1 MPDFTYTIQKIV
13 ESILSEVNT
22 STPGAIVSYDAV
34 KNRAIVKP
42 DIPKWLADDDEL
54 ATSKIV
60 EVPVLWPAS
69 SGGKTS
75 FTMPLKSGNGGL
87 LLFTQR
93 SLENWLSG
101 SKEMPDDPRQFD
113 ISDCVFIPGLQSSGV
128 SADPD
133 DVVLKFDKSELRI
146 KEDGTVIIKTDQT
159 EIKMTG
165 DGKIDITAQD
175 KASLNGVEVTVK
187 GQFKATI
194 DAPSITLAGNVHI
207 LGDLTVDGDH
217 P

>member
-1 MPDFTYTIQKIV
+1 LTDLAYTVQRII
-13 ESILSEVNT
+13 ESILSDINT
-22 STPGAIVSYDAV
+22 STPGVIVSYDAA

-54 ATSKIV
+54 ATPKIV
-60 EVPVLWPAS
+60 EVPILWPAS

-75 FTMPLKSGNGGL
+75 FTMPLKAGDGVML
-87 LLFTQR
+87 MFTQR
-93 SLENWLSG
+93 SLEGWLSG

-113 ISDCVFIPGLQSSGV
+113 LSDCIAIPGLQSSGI
-128 SADPD
+128 SADVD
-133 DVVLKFDKSELRI
+133 DVVLKFEKSEMRI
-146 KEDGTVIIKTDQT
+146 KKDGTISIKTDQA
-159 EIKMTG
+159 EIKMTS

-187 GQFKATI
+187 GQTKATI